1 MLRIFKVYKC
11 IYIYTKT
18 YIHIFMYHTNTNI
31 IICYTHIHTS
41 MLVYV
46 CVSVL
51 YMTYIHHMPTV
62 GTGSVVFNVIFQY
75 CIIKLQP
82 ATNLI
87 TQISYFVFFFF
98 LF

>member
-1 MLRIFKVYKC
+1 MY
-11 IYIYTKT
+11 IYIYKNIYT
-18 YIHIFMYHTNTNI
+18 YIYVPYKYKCNNML
-31 IICYTHIHTS
+31 YTHIHTS

>member
-1 MLRIFKVYKC
+1 MY
-11 IYIYTKT
+11 IYIQKT
-18 YIHIFMYHTNTNI
+18 YIHTFMYHTNTNML
-31 IICYTHIHTS
+31 YTHIHTS

-75 CIIKLQP
+75 CIIKVQP

-87 TQISYFVFFFF
+87 TQISYFVFFF

>member
-1 MLRIFKVYKC
+1 ML
-11 IYIYTKT
+11 
-18 YIHIFMYHTNTNI
+18 
-31 IICYTHIHTS
+31 YTHIHTS

-87 TQISYFVFFFF
+87 TQISYFVFFFSILIF
-98 LF
+98 TIFSYTHDTYKQTHTLEKNKLD